1 MSTLSP
7 AAQVVLDAFWKQRG
21 DRSALA
27 AALRAAVN
35 QVVPPVD
42 EAAIGRVQNRIGTI
56 YTCGNQDAR
65 RRIRAEFLAIAAELD
80 GGTNNTSQEDYRNG

>member
-1 MSTLSP
+1 MSPLSP
-7 AAQVVLDAFWKQRG
+7 AAQVVLDAIDACDG
-21 DRSALA
+21 ESDVTVAA
-27 AALRAAVN
+27 AALLAAVD

-65 RRIRAEFLAIAAELD
+65 RRIRAEFLAIAAELA
-80 GGTNNTSQEDYRNG
+80 GGTTAPDES